1 MQSRSVSYFTNFV
14 FVFEHIDYRDRVL
27 FHASKIV
34 PFSMSIK
41 QVLIESPSKTTRI
54 RILGR
59 NETTG
64 LRCMGACH
72 PMATLKYIDSVTSFP
87 VNIKLRYKMN

>member
-1 MQSRSVSYFTNFV
+1 
-14 FVFEHIDYRDRVL
+14 
-27 FHASKIV
+27 
-34 PFSMSIK
+34 MSITITK
-41 QVLIESPSKTTRI
+41 LVIPNLKRQLNRHN
-54 RILGR
+54 ILGR